1 MRYIE
6 YIGAVGINLFRCA
19 MCDKLSKFK
28 YLKFPHPAIIKIM
41 PKDRQNGIE
50 ICRKCAKRELG
61 SKNKLKW
68 DKLHEEKQA
77 DSQRNK

>member
-6 YIGAVGINLFRCA
+6 YLGAVGINLFRCK

-28 YLKFPHPAIIKIM
+28 YLKFPHPAIINIM
-41 PKDRQNGIE
+41 PEESKEGIV

-61 SKNKLKW
+61 SKNKIGW
-68 DKLHEEKQA
+68 EKLHGEKKA
-77 DSQRNK
+77 DS

>member
-6 YIGAVGINLFRCA
+6 YIGAVGINLFRCK

-28 YLKFPHPAIIKIM
+28 YLKFPHPAIIKLM
-41 PKDRQNGIE
+41 SEDSQNGIY

-61 SKNKLKW
+61 SKNKSKW
-68 DKLHEEKQA
+68 EELHEEKKT
-77 DSQRNK
+77 DS